1 MTSEEYVNVPLVIY
15 VDGVRHVIG
24 EAVVKGDRIEAT
36 LGDEP
41 LAREVL
47 DMLQHPTS
55 SFSISY
61 DTVEARAN
69 AQPKNI
75 EPLFRIPERITDNV
89 KLTGVHPIIEKYR
102 QGFDEIERMHSR
114 RPIDLSE
121 IPFPPDQRARPMQV
135 KEPNWWEGLEMDPE
149 RTVRDE

>member
-15 VDGVRHVIG
+15 VDGIRHIIG
-24 EAVVKGDRIEAT
+24 EAVVKGDQIEAT

-41 LAREVL
+41 MAREVL

-61 DTVEARAN
+61 DTAEARAN
-69 AQPKNI
+69 PIPKDVSSK
-75 EPLFRIPERITDNV
+75 LVLER
-89 KLTGVHPIIEKYR
+89 YR
-102 QGFDEIERMHSR
+102 KGFDEVERMNQYR
-114 RPIDLSE
+114 LDEL
-121 IPFPPDQRARPMQV
+121 PFPPDQHARPMQV

-149 RTVRDE
+149 RKNSD